1 MSATSSPTY
10 EQIYLKAKN
19 GFTGD
24 ATVWDQIFQYIRLH
38 PNELFYI
45 SPNRAWSIGHQIVY
59 HGNLK
64 LLQTLLSL
72 YNERNPIDIQS
83 KTKDTSNPKTI
94 LDIANERKGRFSEQ
108 YEYIKHL
115 FDQDKFNLACKTYDW
130 ATVDNMLERDPRLL
144 NEKPPYRL
152 NYFIHYLVL
161 YGDVRKLSDYVLR
174 SYQFQFQ
181 LKNADD
187 KTPLALAQEQRLDEL
202 VEEIQ
207 SLIPSDDRES
217 ATMNDEREDDR
228 SVFVDSPPT
237 IDNRKSSV
245 PTTVQRVTPQLL
257 KNLTCMLTKQI
268 FVDPVKASDGKTY
281 ERNAIIGWLRENRVS
296 PQTGEFIDDI
306 LVDDI
311 PTKNLII
318 QLRQQNL
325 LP

>member
-59 HGNLK
+59 H
-64 LLQTLLSL
+64 
-72 YNERNPIDIQS
+72 
-83 KTKDTSNPKTI
+83 
-94 LDIANERKGRFSEQ
+94 
-108 YEYIKHL
+108 
-115 FDQDKFNLACKTYDW
+115 
-130 ATVDNMLERDPRLL
+130 
-144 NEKPPYRL
+144 
-152 NYFIHYLVL
+152 VL